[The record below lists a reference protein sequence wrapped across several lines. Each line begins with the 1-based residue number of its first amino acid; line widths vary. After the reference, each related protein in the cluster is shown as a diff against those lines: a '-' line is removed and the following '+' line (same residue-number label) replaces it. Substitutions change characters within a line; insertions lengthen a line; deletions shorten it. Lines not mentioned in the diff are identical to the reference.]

1 MNSEIISKKINNL
14 EEKVVYLYKNNQ
26 LKPSIVREINKLE
39 EIIKKQ
45 NIKEP
50 NDPIFNTYLKNLN
63 LFKERTIIK
72 IQKIDLEK
80 KVEIKKILKLK
91 KEEEAQKA
99 KIQISDPSTQVAS
112 TQVASTQVASTQV
125 ASTQVTSSQVPTTT
139 QTQSQ
144 SSNSIKSGS
153 ASYKQYLIYL
163 AVFIFICIILY
174 FVSKNL

>member
-45 NIKEP
+45 NVKEP
-50 NDPIFNTYLKNLN
+50 NNPIFNTYLKNLD
-63 LFKERTIIK
+63 LFKERTILK
-72 IQKIDLEK
+72 LQKIDLEK
-80 KVEIKKILKLK
+80 KVVIKKILKLK
-91 KEEEAQKA
+91 KEEEAKKA
-99 KIQISDPSTQVAS
+99 NLQISIPSTTQATTEVPTTQVATTQVAS
-112 TQVASTQVASTQV
+112 T
-125 ASTQVTSSQVPTTT
+125 QVPTTT

-144 SSNSIKSGS
+144 SQSQTNSSIKSGS